1 MDTKDIQAT
10 DLSLNYALE
19 PEAPKTQTPS
29 PTCPFI
35 KHHNVKEL
43 PSKTRHTDK
52 KPDTQR
58 SPIFLPEEG
67 VSSYVGDRAVEAL
80 ASRPVKRHLGLAF
93 DSVNRL
99 FAILFQ
105 FFFKAQF
112 SLPAVPSWLKM
123 MNLPDFSEK
132 TRPQ

>member
-1 MDTKDIQAT
+1 MQVGNFGNPI
-10 DLSLNYALE
+10 LCALK
-19 PEAPKTQTPS
+19 PQKPGPP

-35 KHHNVKEL
+35 KHHNVKE
-43 PSKTRHTDK
+43 PTDK

-67 VSSYVGDRAVEAL
+67 VSCYVGDRAVEAL

-99 FAILFQ
+99 FAILFH
-105 FFFKAQF
+105 FFAE
-112 SLPAVPSWLKM
+112 PP
-123 MNLPDFSEK
+123 K
-132 TRPQ
+132 THAFVRFFR

>member
-1 MDTKDIQAT
+1 MRKGHMCTSAKLVT
-10 DLSLNYALE
+10 R
-19 PEAPKTQTPS
+19 TPCAS
-29 PTCPFI
+29 KPQDPGPPPTCPFI

-67 VSSYVGDRAVEAL
+67 VSCYVGDRAVEAL

-93 DSVNRL
+93 DSVNRV

-105 FFFKAQF
+105 FFCGRPESLGFCKQF
-112 SLPAVPSWLKM
+112 SIVAW
-123 MNLPDFSEK
+123 
-132 TRPQ
+132 